1 MMLGSI
7 LWVEGRNNRSK
18 WWVIQL
24 IYGCFIGYV
33 WMSLAPTGTF
43 MFLANDSHQNQ
54 IELARETAMLAS
66 LQAMGSFA
74 TYAALPI
81 WWMTWVNNVRRYHDI
96 NKSGWWALNSFI
108 PLIGNI
114 WQIVQL
120 GFTPGTVGKNDYGLP
135 QGSSNRAGL
144 GSENEDTESG
154 VLAKVNDDYLAEY
167 AKRYAAEQAAKMAP
181 VTAEPGR
188 HILAAS
194 APASG
199 GSFGKRR

>member
-1 MMLGSI
+1 MLGSI

-24 IYGCFIGYV
+24 IYAAFIGYV

-43 MFLANDSHQNQ
+43 MLLANDPHQNQ
-54 IELARETAMLAS
+54 VELAREAAMLSS
-66 LQAMGSFA
+66 LQAMSSFA

-81 WWMTWVNNVRRYHDI
+81 WWVMWVNNVRRYHDI

-108 PLIGNI
+108 PLVGNI

-120 GFTPGTVGKNDYGLP
+120 GFTPGTYGKNDYGP
-135 QGSSNRAGL
+135 PPGFSTGARH
-144 GSENEDTESG
+144 GSEDDGTGSG

-167 AKRYAAEQAAKMAP
+167 AKRYAAEQAAKMVP
-181 VTAEPGR
+181 VVTDPGR
-188 HILAAS
+188 HAFA
-194 APASG
+194 APAPTSG